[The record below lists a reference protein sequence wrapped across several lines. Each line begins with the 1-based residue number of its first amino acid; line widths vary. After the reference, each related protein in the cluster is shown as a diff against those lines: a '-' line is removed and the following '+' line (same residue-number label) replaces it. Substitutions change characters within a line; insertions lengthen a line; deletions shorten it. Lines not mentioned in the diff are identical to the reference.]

1 MATVPSVA
9 LVEPNNL
16 YVQVLVDRY
25 IERATT
31 IMALGNAQQLS
42 SAVAGYFLSDA
53 VHILTTLRGWE
64 NEDNADAS
72 I

>member
-1 MATVPSVA
+1 MA
-9 LVEPNNL
+9 LVEPKNL

-25 IERATT
+25 IERAVT
-31 IMALGNAQQLS
+31 IMALGNGQQLS

-53 VHILTTLRGWE
+53 VHILTALGGWE
-64 NEDNADAS
+64 NKDNADAS